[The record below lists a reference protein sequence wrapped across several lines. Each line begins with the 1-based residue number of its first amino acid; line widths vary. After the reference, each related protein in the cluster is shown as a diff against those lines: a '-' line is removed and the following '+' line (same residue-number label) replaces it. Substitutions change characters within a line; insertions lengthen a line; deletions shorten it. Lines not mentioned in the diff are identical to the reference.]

1 MVGRIDRKMIYAMII
16 CSIILLLCIAS
27 SKLLYRFGI
36 PTLAIFIIL
45 GMLFGSDGIVGIY
58 FSDYELSR
66 QICSFGLVFIMFYG
80 GFGTNWKAGKPVFIP
95 ALLMSTL
102 GVIITA
108 SLTGMFCYFV
118 LKTSLLEG
126 LLIGSV
132 VASTDAASVF
142 AILRSRKLNL
152 KDGLGSLLEIE
163 SGSNDPISYMLTV
176 IIVSLMLGNGE
187 ASVLSMLFSQIVFGL
202 LIGFILAKIT
212 VITLQK
218 INLEIDGLY
227 PILVTAIVIL
237 GYALSETVGGN
248 GYICVYLIG
257 IIVGN
262 SNILNKRSLFHFFD
276 GISWIMQI
284 MLFFTLG
291 LLSFPSEIPK
301 IIAPAVIVSIFMIFV
316 ARPIATFSILSW
328 FKFPI
333 MHQLFVSWV
342 GLRGAASVVFAIYA
356 VSFNINLNQDIFHIV
371 FFVAL
376 FSVLVQGTLIPTF
389 ARKLDLVDDNESIF
403 KTFTDYEEESLTH
416 LMEVEITKSSPWVNK
431 TLSEANIPQ
440 SILVV
445 MIKRN
450 KKAIVPKGSTKIKL
464 GDVLVLN
471 GIDFDKIPV

>member
-1 MVGRIDRKMIYAMII
+1 MINVMII
-16 CSIILLLCIAS
+16 CSIILLLCITS

-36 PTLAIFIIL
+36 PTLAIFIVL
-45 GMLFGSDGIVGIY
+45 GMLFGSDGIVGIH
-58 FSDYELSR
+58 FGDYELSR
-66 QICSFGLVFIMFYG
+66 QICSFGLIFIMFFG
-80 GFGTNWKAGKPVFIP
+80 GFGTNWKAGKPVIAP
-95 ALLMSTL
+95 SLIMSTL
-102 GVIITA
+102 GVVITA
-108 SLTGMFCYFV
+108 ALTGAFCYFF

-176 IIVSLMLGNGE
+176 IIVSMMMGNGE
-187 ASVLSMLFSQIVFGL
+187 NSVLFMLFSQIVFGL
-202 LIGFILAKIT
+202 GIGFILAKIT
-212 VITLQK
+212 IYTLQK

-227 PILVTAIVIL
+227 PILVTAIVVL
-237 GYALSETVGGN
+237 GYALSELVGGN

-257 IIVGN
+257 IMVGN
-262 SNILNKRSLFHFFD
+262 SCIPNKKSLFHFFD

-291 LLSFPSEIPK
+291 LLSFPSEIPG
-301 IIAPAVIVSIFMIFV
+301 IIVPAIIVSLFMIFI
-316 ARPIATFSILSW
+316 ARPIATFSVLSW

-333 MHQLFVSWV
+333 KHQLFVSWV
-342 GLRGAASVVFAIYA
+342 GLRGAASIVFAIYA
-356 VSFNINLNQDIFHIV
+356 MSFNINLNNDIFHIV

-389 ARKLDLVDDNESIF
+389 ARKLDLVDDSESIL
-403 KTFTDYEEESLTH
+403 KTFNDYQEESLTQ
-416 LMEVEITKSSPWVNK
+416 LLEVEVTKSSPWVNK
-431 TLSEANIPQ
+431 TLADANIPK
-440 SILVV
+440 SVLVV

-450 KKAIVPKGSTKIKL
+450 KSAIVPKGHTKIKL

-471 GIDFDKIPV
+471 GIDFDKIPK

>member
-1 MVGRIDRKMIYAMII
+1 MINVMII

-95 ALLMSTL
+95 SVLMSTL

-108 SLTGMFCYFV
+108 SLTGLFCFFV

-176 IIVSLMLGNGE
+176 IIVSLFMGNGE
-187 ASVLSMLFSQIVFGL
+187 STVLTMLFSQIVFGL
-202 LIGFILAKIT
+202 LIGFVLAKIT
-212 VITLQK
+212 VVVLQK

-262 SNILNKRSLFHFFD
+262 SSIMHKRSLFHFFD

-301 IIAPAVIVSIFMIFV
+301 IIVPAVVVSLFMIFV
-316 ARPIATFSILSW
+316 ARPIATFSILS
-328 FKFPI
+328 
-333 MHQLFVSWV
+333 
-342 GLRGAASVVFAIYA
+342 
-356 VSFNINLNQDIFHIV
+356 
-371 FFVAL
+371 
-376 FSVLVQGTLIPTF
+376 
-389 ARKLDLVDDNESIF
+389 
-403 KTFTDYEEESLTH
+403 
-416 LMEVEITKSSPWVNK
+416 
-431 TLSEANIPQ
+431 
-440 SILVV
+440 
-445 MIKRN
+445 
-450 KKAIVPKGSTKIKL
+450 
-464 GDVLVLN
+464 
-471 GIDFDKIPV
+471 

>member
-1 MVGRIDRKMIYAMII
+1 MINVMII
-16 CSIILLLCIAS
+16 CSIILLLCITS

-36 PTLAIFIIL
+36 PTLAIFIVL
-45 GMLFGSDGIVGIY
+45 GMLFGSDGIVGIH
-58 FSDYELSR
+58 FGDYELSR
-66 QICSFGLVFIMFYG
+66 QICSFGLIFIMFFG
-80 GFGTNWKAGKPVFIP
+80 GFGTNWKAGKPVIAP
-95 ALLMSTL
+95 SLIMSTL
-102 GVIITA
+102 GVVITA
-108 SLTGMFCYFV
+108 ALTGAFCYFF

-176 IIVSLMLGNGE
+176 IIVSMMMGNSE
-187 ASVLSMLFSQIVFGL
+187 NSVLFMLFSQIVFGL
-202 LIGFILAKIT
+202 GIGFILAKIT
-212 VITLQK
+212 IYTLQK

-227 PILVTAIVIL
+227 PILVTAIVVL
-237 GYALSETVGGN
+237 GYALSELVGGN

-257 IIVGN
+257 IMVGN
-262 SNILNKRSLFHFFD
+262 SCIPNKKSLFHFFD
-276 GISWIMQI
+276 GVSWIMQI

-291 LLSFPSEIPK
+291 LLSFPSEIPG
-301 IIAPAVIVSIFMIFV
+301 IIVPAIIVSLFMIFI
-316 ARPIATFSILSW
+316 ARPIATFSVLSW

-333 MHQLFVSWV
+333 KHQLFVSWV
-342 GLRGAASVVFAIYA
+342 GLRGAASIVFAIYA
-356 VSFNINLNQDIFHIV
+356 MSFNINLNNDIFHIV

-389 ARKLDLVDDNESIF
+389 ARKLDLVDDSESIL
-403 KTFTDYEEESLTH
+403 KTFNDYQEESLTQ
-416 LMEVEITKSSPWVNK
+416 LLEVEVTKSSPWVNK
-431 TLSEANIPQ
+431 TLADANIPK
-440 SILVV
+440 SVLVV

-450 KKAIVPKGSTKIKL
+450 KSAIVPKGHTKIKL

-471 GIDFDKIPV
+471 GIDFDKIPK